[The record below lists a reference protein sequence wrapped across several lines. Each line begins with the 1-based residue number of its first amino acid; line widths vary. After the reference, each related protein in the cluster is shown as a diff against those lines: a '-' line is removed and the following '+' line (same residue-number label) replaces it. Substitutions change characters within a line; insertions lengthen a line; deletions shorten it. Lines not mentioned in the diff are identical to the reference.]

1 MLDLR
6 LEAFKSRTSCEV
18 RKRLIL
24 KRRQWFA
31 SPRVEVLFDILKNAS
46 FRLLVSA
53 CTSDTL
59 YLSVEFLFQ
68 CPGNRE

>member
-6 LEAFKSRTSCEV
+6 LEAFNSHTSCEV
-18 RKRLIL
+18 RKRLKF

-31 SPRVEVLFDILKNAS
+31 SPRVEVLFDVLKNAR

-53 CTSDTL
+53 CTTDPL
-59 YLSVEFLFQ
+59 DLSVEFLFQ